1 MATPAGPVGHT
12 VGPVNAA
19 SHRGFHY
26 DWVVVAAAFL
36 VGALNSTFMW
46 AFTFVLVPIS
56 EQFGWARGE
65 ISFAYTL
72 QYLIFALG
80 SIGGGW
86 LVDRVGAR
94 VTLVGGSILLIVS
107 MVLTTTVT
115 ELWQLYLYFGVLLGV
130 SRSAFIAP
138 LHTVVG
144 IWFRRRLGLAMGIVS
159 AAIGIGPFVFAPIM
173 RWMIEQ
179 TSWQATLGILG
190 VACGLAM
197 TGASL
202 LIRNRPADLNLLP
215 YGETGTTGSVS
226 KPPVQPGLF
235 YDGTQTD
242 FMAHA
247 KTTQPFYLLI
257 GIHFLGCLSHSVLLA
272 QLAPMIAGNGAA
284 PALTG
289 ITIALVSGFSVLG
302 YFAFSMLADKRDG
315 RSALMATFALQAT
328 GILLMLWAREGWQF
342 GVFALLF
349 GIGMGGEMVVFP
361 IINRQYYGNAPVG
374 TLYGLQMFGA
384 GIGMGGGG
392 LLGGVL
398 FDAVGNYTLALYLA
412 AGAALLGIL
421 LIAFLI
427 YPVAK
432 RRVVLAKGAV

>member
-1 MATPAGPVGHT
+1 MAATARPVGDSED
-12 VGPVNAA
+12 PAA
-19 SHRGFHY
+19 PRLSRWFHY
-26 DWVVVAAAFL
+26 AWIVVAAAFL

-56 EQFGWARGE
+56 EEFGWARGE

-72 QYLIFALG
+72 QYLIFAFA
-80 SIGGGW
+80 SVGGGW

-94 VTLVGGSILLIVS
+94 LTLVGGSILLIVS

-115 ELWQLYLYFGVLLGV
+115 QLWQLYLYFGILLGI

-159 AAIGIGPFVFAPIM
+159 AAIGIGPFIFAPIM

-190 VACGLAM
+190 VACGGVM

-215 YGETGTTGSVS
+215 YGETGVGGSVQ

-235 YDGTQTD
+235 YDGTQTN
-242 FMAHA
+242 FIAHA

-272 QLAPMIAGNGAA
+272 QLAPMVSGNGAT

-315 RSALMATFALQAT
+315 RSALMTTFALQAA
-328 GILLMLWAREGWQF
+328 GVLLLLWAREGWQF
-342 GVFALLF
+342 GLFALLF
-349 GIGMGGEMVVFP
+349 GMGMGGEMVIFP

-374 TLYGLQMFGA
+374 TLYGLQMAGA

-398 FDAVGNYTLALYLA
+398 YDAIGNYTLAIYLA
-412 AGAALLGIL
+412 GGAGLLGIL

-427 YPVAK
+427 YPLAK
-432 RRVVLAKGAV
+432 RRSVLAKSPV